1 MKNKKPL
8 WIALISLDV
17 IITVAL
23 FVISII
29 MLANASKSEA
39 ERALMPEGFVKWLVY
54 YLKPWQYGLMFVV
67 PLFVLLAVNIVGLV
81 IYVKR
86 STKKEPVQVDDLTE
100 EQKEA
105 LRQELLKDLQGGNKE
120 EK

>member
-17 IITVAL
+17 IITIAL
-23 FVISII
+23 FTVSII
-29 MLANASKSEA
+29 MLANVSKTA
-39 ERALMPEGFVKWLVY
+39 GERAAMKGFVGWLVND
-54 YLKPWQYGLMFVV
+54 LKPWQYGVFFVI
-67 PLFVLLAVNIVGLV
+67 PLFVLLAANIIGLV
-81 IYVKR
+81 IYVRK
-86 STKKEPVQVDDLTE
+86 STRKEPVQVQDLTD